1 MRWALNA
8 MRRAGPGAIWSA
20 AFRFQASTKS
30 TLNGTTPVHGGR
42 GREPGQREPGRAQ
55 AGLGGLL
62 DVRQLLRALGE
73 RYPQLAPHLESGYA
87 IAIDGEIFQDA
98 WFAPIQ
104 PDSEVHL
111 VPAIRGG

>member
-1 MRWALNA
+1 MARVVLSGTLKQL
-8 MRRAGPGAIWSA
+8 AGGASEVELEA
-20 AFRFQASTKS
+20 R
-30 TLNGTTPVHGGR
+30 
-42 GREPGQREPGRAQ
+42 
-55 AGLGGLL
+55 

-73 RYPQLAPHLESGYA
+73 SYPALAPHLESGYA

-98 WFAPIQ
+98 WFAPIG

>member
-1 MRWALNA
+1 MARVILSGTLKEL
-8 MRRAGPGAIWSA
+8 AG
-20 AFRFQASTKS
+20 
-30 TLNGTTPVHGGR
+30 GTDEVVLD
-42 GREPGQREPGRAQ
+42 A
-55 AGLGGLL
+55 L

-73 RYPQLAPHLESGYA
+73 RFPQLAPHLAEGYA

-98 WFAPIQ
+98 WFAPVG

>member
-1 MRWALNA
+1 LARVILSGTL
-8 MRRAGPGAIWSA
+8 RDLAGGDAEVELEA
-20 AFRFQASTKS
+20 R
-30 TLNGTTPVHGGR
+30 
-42 GREPGQREPGRAQ
+42 
-55 AGLGGLL
+55 

-73 RYPQLAPHLESGYA
+73 RYPELAPHLEQGYA

-98 WFAPIQ
+98 WFAPIG